1 MRTLHICVLLS
12 WFLAAPCG
20 ADDLTVLATRQ
31 VQRPPHEILT
41 AHYIDQVRAA
51 MTERRNVVENLKTDE
66 QIREYQQRMRTF
78 FIEQLGGFPEK
89 TPLNA
94 RIVGHLAGN
103 GFRVEKVIY
112 ESRPGFPV
120 TAALFL
126 PETAPPYPAVLVPC
140 GHDIKGK
147 ASEAYQRASILLAKN
162 GIAALCY
169 DPVGQG
175 ERSQFLPVEGVPR
188 RPGTLEHT
196 LMGVGCIL
204 LGTNT
209 ATWRI
214 WDGLRSIDYLASR
227 PDIDPQRIGCSGNS
241 GGGTLTSYIMALD
254 DRVLCAAPSCYLTS
268 YERLLSTIR
277 AQDAEQHVFAQLSFG
292 MDHADYILMRAPKPT
307 LICAATHDFFDI
319 VGTWDTFR
327 QAKRIYTRMGFAER
341 VDLAEGDHGHGFHP
355 PLRVAMVRWMRRWL
369 LGIDDAIVEPD
380 FEVFTDEQL
389 QCTPRGQV
397 LLEEGVRSV
406 FDFNADLETQLAEQ
420 RRRFWKET
428 SREKATEAVRRIAG
442 LRPFAQLPAPG
453 IEIVDTRARRNSR
466 MLKLILTA
474 PDGIPLPCLLF
485 EPRHLTG
492 EVYLY
497 VHGDGKHADAFIDG
511 PLEKLAGEGHLVLA
525 PDLRGIGETEARTEN
540 YKAHGV
546 PLGPDWQDF
555 FHAYLL
561 GKSYVGMRAEDI
573 YTCVRFLDTRREG
586 RPLHL
591 VAIGE
596 AVPPA
601 LHAAALEPDLF
612 ASIRLEEGINSWA
625 EVVRA
630 PLATNQ
636 LINAVH
642 GALRTYDLPD
652 LLTLIPVERVSVVR
666 PVDLAKAR

>member
-1 MRTLHICVLLS
+1 MKTRYACLSGFLLAMPCV
-12 WFLAAPCG
+12 
-20 ADDLTVLATRQ
+20 ADDLTVLTTRQ

-41 AHYIDQVRAA
+41 AHYNDLVRKA
-51 MTERRNVVENLKTDE
+51 MTTRQSVVENLKTDA

-94 RIVGHLAGN
+94 RVVGRLAGD
-103 GFRVEKVIY
+103 GFRVEKIIY
-112 ESRPGFPV
+112 ESRPEFPV

-140 GHDIKGK
+140 GHDIGGK
-147 ASEAYQRASILLAKN
+147 TSKAYQRASILLAKN

-188 RPGTLEHT
+188 RPGTLEHS

-214 WDGLRSIDYLASR
+214 WDGIRGIDYLISR
-227 PDIDPQRIGCSGNS
+227 SDIDPQRIGCSGNS

-268 YERLLSTIR
+268 YERLLSTIGT
-277 AQDAEQHVFAQLSFG
+277 QDAEQHLFAQVSFG
-292 MDHADYILMRAPKPT
+292 MDHADFVLMRAPRPT
-307 LICAATHDFFDI
+307 LICAATRDFFDI
-319 VGTWDTFR
+319 AGTWDTFR
-327 QAKRIYTRMGFAER
+327 QAKRMFTRMGFPER
-341 VDLAEGDHGHGFHP
+341 VDLVEGDHEHGFHP

-369 LGIDDAIVEPD
+369 LGIDDTVVEPE
-380 FEVFTDEQL
+380 FEVFTEEQL
-389 QCTPRGQV
+389 KCTPHGQV

-406 FDFNADLETQLAEQ
+406 FDFNVEEETRLAEQ
-420 RRRFWKET
+420 RRRLWKE
-428 SREKATEAVRRIAG
+428 SPQKQVVESVRRIAG
-442 LRPFAQLPAPG
+442 VRPYEEMPTP
-453 IEIVDTRARRNSR
+453 EVEMVDTRARKQSR
-466 MLKLILTA
+466 LIKLILKT
-474 PDGIPLPCLLF
+474 PDGLPLPCLLF
-485 EPRHLTG
+485 EPHDWKG
-492 EVYLY
+492 DIYLY
-497 VHGDGKHADAFIDG
+497 VHGDGKHADAHTNG
-511 PLEKLAGEGHLVLA
+511 PLETLAQEGHLVLA
-525 PDLRGIGETEARTEN
+525 PDLRGMGETEARTEN
-540 YKAHGV
+540 YKAHGI
-546 PLGPDWQDF
+546 PLGPDWQDY

-573 YTCVRFLDTRREG
+573 YTCVRFLETRREG
-586 RPLHL
+586 RPIHL

-601 LHAAALEPDLF
+601 LHAAALAPDLF
-612 ASIRLEEGINSWA
+612 ASVRLEEGINSWA

-630 PLATNQ
+630 PLARDQ
-636 LINAVH
+636 LINTVH

-652 LLTLIPVERVSVVR
+652 LLTLLPAERVSIVR
-666 PVDLAKAR
+666 PADLAKAR